1 MAQLDAD
8 AIEAKG
14 NSEEF
19 DWTEYEAINDEL
31 DKMEETLAKRQDALS
46 QAQIQNIDK
55 LKAQVYVRVLQGLST
70 EEEYTEFLKSY
81 DE

>member
-1 MAQLDAD
+1 
-8 AIEAKG
+8 
-14 NSEEF
+14 
-19 DWTEYEAINDEL
+19 
-31 DKMEETLAKRQDALS
+31 MEETLAKRQDALS